1 MIILIKMI
9 IVQSDKSDKSA

>member
-9 IVQSDKSDKSA
+9 NPWQSDKSA